1 MPNDLTPGEAARA
14 IGVSPDTLRRW
25 DRAGKLHTHRDERN
39 RRMVSVEEIRR
50 LIAAALAAAVL
61 GAAIAGC
68 GSSSSSSGG
77 GASSSSGKP
86 NLVVSAAASLKAAF
100 TQYAQQFPQA
110 EVRFSFA
117 GSDMLAAQIEQG
129 VKPDVF
135 ASANTKLP
143 DVLYAK
149 GLVGKPVTFAANKLV
164 LAVPAG
170 STKVKSI
177 ADAEKPGVTVAI
189 GSASVPI
196 GAYTRK
202 VLAKLGPALNAKV
215 IANVRTEEP
224 DVTGIVGKLI
234 EGAVDAGFIY
244 VTDVKAAAGKLR
256 AITLPALLQPVV
268 AYGVAVVKGAA
279 HPGPAQQ
286 FISGL
291 LNGQGRSA
299 LLRAGFL
306 PPRAQ

>member
-1 MPNDLTPGEAARA
+1 MD
-14 IGVSPDTLRRW
+14 
-25 DRAGKLHTHRDERN
+25 
-39 RRMVSVEEIRR
+39 RR

-68 GSSSSSSGG
+68 GSSSSSSAG
-77 GASSSSGKP
+77 GASSSGEKP

-100 TQYAQQFPQA
+100 THYAQHFPQA

-143 DVLYAK
+143 DMLYAK

-170 STKVKSI
+170 STKVKSV
-177 ADAEKPGVTVAI
+177 ADVEKPGVTVAI

-202 VLAKLGPALNAKV
+202 VLAKLGPGLSAKV
-215 IANVRTEEP
+215 MANVRTEEP
-224 DVTGIVGKLI
+224 DVTGIVGKLT
-234 EGAVDAGFIY
+234 EGAVDAGFTY
-244 VTDVKAAAGKLR
+244 LTDVKAAAGKLQ
-256 AITLPALLQPVV
+256 AIALPASLQPVV

-279 HPGPAQQ
+279 HPGQAQQ

-291 LNGQGRSA
+291 LNGQGRA
-299 LLRAGFL
+299 DLLQAGFL
-306 PPRAQ
+306 PPPAQ